1 MENKAL
7 PRILLVEDDKK
18 LADLVYT
25 YLKEYGFE
33 IKWAENGTLGL
44 TIARKF
50 QPELIILDLMLPE
63 IDGLSVCRQ
72 LRGWYAGRIIMLTAS
87 DEDMDQVAA
96 LEVGADDFVT
106 KPIHPR
112 VLLARVRM
120 LLRREP
126 LNSSEY
132 GNNNSYS
139 INQISSNINHS
150 NEETIDN
157 KLIHNNVV
165 THGRLQLKKNHRAT
179 LLKNK
184 EIFLTEAEFG
194 LLWFL
199 ATHPETTLSRDDIT
213 KALRGIAYDGLDRS
227 IDNRIVSLRKKLGDN
242 QGLPKRIITVRG
254 KGYLFVSD
262 QWE

>member
-1 MENKAL
+1 MENRAL
-7 PRILLVEDDKK
+7 PRILLIEDDKQ
-18 LADLVYT
+18 LADLVRT

-44 TIARKF
+44 TIAQNF
-50 QPELIILDLMLPE
+50 QPDLIILDLMLPE
-63 IDGLSVCRQ
+63 IDGLSVCRK
-72 LRGWYAGRIIMLTAS
+72 LRAWYSGRIIILTAS

-120 LLRREP
+120 LLRRESLETSP
-126 LNSSEY
+126 TGNSDATY
-132 GNNNSYS
+132 PTYNTPDDQK
-139 INQISSNINHS
+139 ITDKNIV
-150 NEETIDN
+150 
-157 KLIHNNVV
+157 IH
-165 THGRLQLKKNHRAT
+165 GELQLKKSHREV
-179 LLKNK
+179 LFRQK
-184 EIFLTEAEFG
+184 EIFLTEAEFS

-199 ATHPETTLSRDDIT
+199 ATHPEIPLSRDDIT
-213 KALRGIAYDGLDRS
+213 QALRGISYDGLDRS
-227 IDNRIVSLRKKLGDN
+227 IDNRIVSLRRKLGDN
-242 QGLPKRIITVRG
+242 QGLSKRLITVRG